1 MQAEGQVRRGRG
13 RRDVGVPELHH
24 RGRDDRPAR
33 DLLDDAHLAVQEPGV
48 GAVDRRRDGHGL
60 ARVEQDPGGP
70 GDRHLRPVDEGRG
83 GRAVRLGRGDAGQH
97 GIAARRELALDVA
110 VPQLDEER
118 VVAVQRVELDG
129 RPVRGRLAAPVEHVE
144 RDPHPRLGAQPPRLR
159 RAARVA
165 GHRLLPQAVREA
177 VADVR

>member
-1 MQAEGQVRRGRG
+1 M
-13 RRDVGVPELHH
+13 
-24 RGRDDRPAR
+24 
-33 DLLDDAHLAVQEPGV
+33 
-48 GAVDRRRDGHGL
+48 
-60 ARVEQDPGGP
+60 
-70 GDRHLRPVDEGRG
+70 
-83 GRAVRLGRGDAGQH
+83 
-97 GIAARRELALDVA
+97 A